1 MYFCCCMIFFHV
13 ILKPTKIVKT
23 KKMLVH
29 ARSRTRIQHYP
40 LQGKQLILTK
50 TKNMHNFKRRYKIEC
65 AQRVSGITITRY
77 DYSQN
82 MWKPDNLQS
91 LRAIVFKVLAVLPK
105 NRNRSS
111 FITTIPTNWARELDD
126 SIVGLGIESF
136 QGHCIFT

>member
-1 MYFCCCMIFFHV
+1 MLLHDFFSCH
-13 ILKPTKIVKT
+13 LKTNQNCKNKKTARTCEKSNAHSTLPVARETTRTYKDEKI
-23 KKMLVH
+23 
-29 ARSRTRIQHYP
+29 
-40 LQGKQLILTK
+40 
-50 TKNMHNFKRRYKIEC
+50 MHNFKRRYKIEC